1 MLDGLRVL
9 LRATNWVGDV
19 VISLPALRALRAHH
33 RGDRIA
39 VLARPWVAALYRLLP
54 EVDEVLVEE
63 PHGRHAGSSGRGLLA
78 SELREKAFD
87 RAILLPRSFGT
98 AFTVFRAGIPE
109 RWGYRGE
116 LRSPFLTHPVR
127 FSPRPGEHEL
137 FRHLDLVAATGAPRP
152 AIPDATWPVPEALR
166 RDARGMLRE
175 AGVPDGPFAAAHVA
189 SFAHEAKRWPAERFA
204 SLLEGV
210 SRARG
215 LPFVLLGS
223 AAEAGMNAR
232 VASLAPGARVFDL
245 AGKTSLPRVLGLV
258 AEAALFVGND
268 SGLAHLANAAGTP
281 TTVVFGPT
289 DPDATRPWDGPRPDG
304 RPVRLRL
311 ARERVL
317 CAPCRFTRCPLDHA
331 CMTGLGT
338 GSVLRST
345 LCGTTAEQAFDRGVS
360 EEGSGLRSTLYAAPV
375 K

>member
-1 MLDGLRVL
+1 MKIL

-33 RGDRIA
+33 PKDRIS

-63 PHGRHAGSSGRGLLA
+63 PKGRHAGTAGRAALA
-78 SELREKAFD
+78 AELHGKGFD

-98 AFTVFRAGIPE
+98 AWTAYRAGIPE

-116 LRSPFLTHPVR
+116 LRSPFLTHPVP
-127 FSPRPGEHEL
+127 F
-137 FRHLDLVAATGAPRP
+137 ARP
-152 AIPDATWPVPEALR
+152 AGGARALPPPPPRRRDGRPLPGVPDATWPVSEALR
-166 RDARGMLRE
+166 RSARARLAE

-189 SFAHEAKRWPAERFA
+189 SFAHEAKRWPEERFA
-204 SLLEGV
+204 DLFAHLTEV
-210 SRARG
+210 RD
-215 LPFVLLGS
+215 LPVILLGS
-223 AAEAGMNAR
+223 ADEAPMNAR
-232 VASLAPGARVFDL
+232 VASLAAGARVFDL
-245 AGKTSLPRVLGLV
+245 AGKTSLPEVLGLV
-258 AEAALFVGND
+258 SLAELFVGND

-304 RPVRLRL
+304 RPVRLRVVSQ
-311 ARERVL
+311 RVL

-331 CMTGLGT
+331 CMTGIPVEDVLG
-338 GSVLRST
+338 
-345 LCGTTAEQAFDRGVS
+345 
-360 EEGSGLRSTLYAAPV
+360 
-375 K
+375 